1 MSAVNLSTYV
11 CVWSQSPQSCS
22 LNSMSK
28 LENVLF
34 VQERER
40 ETIRRGVGEGKALS
54 QGAARGN
61 CISLAQARFLP
72 STKARLE
79 GSEEEL
85 EARVS
90 STELTVRTAQRNVR
104 CILTCPR
111 KYEFVSTPLPG
122 HFIG

>member
-34 VQERER
+34 VQERE
-40 ETIRRGVGEGKALS
+40 TIRRGVGEGKALS

-61 CISLAQARFLP
+61 CISLAQAGFLP

-90 STELTVRTAQRNVR
+90 STKLTVRTAQRNVR

>member
-1 MSAVNLSTYV
+1 
-11 CVWSQSPQSCS
+11 
-22 LNSMSK
+22 MSK

-34 VQERER
+34 VQER

-61 CISLAQARFLP
+61 CISLAQAGFLP

>member
-34 VQERER
+34 VQERE
-40 ETIRRGVGEGKALS
+40 TIRRGVGEGKALS

-61 CISLAQARFLP
+61 CISLSQAGFLP